1 MDIKVAVVGGSG
13 VVGRAILE
21 DLTVAGINY
30 VALSRRPPDLA
41 DGHFVALDLNDAS
54 QCHQVVDS
62 HLRDVTHVVYAA
74 LYEQPGLIAGWQNDE
89 QMQQNLTMLSNL
101 MTPLSKQSFQLQHI
115 TLLQGTKA
123 YGAHVAPMTIPGR
136 EREARHP
143 HKNFYWLQEDFLR
156 EQAAQHNWAFTIWR
170 PQIIFGHALNAP
182 MNMLAA
188 LGAYAALQSHQGLS
202 LSYPGG
208 PSGVMEAIDADIL
221 ARAIRFAWSNDAFV
235 NETFNITNGDVF
247 RMQDIWPILCDIFNM
262 DAGPPAPRLLS
273 ETCYDQETIWTEIVA
288 HHNLKPHSLR
298 GVVGDSFFYAD
309 ALFNAGGT
317 QPPPPSLLSTIK
329 LREAGFAECVD
340 TEVMLRRW
348 FAKLQDLA
356 ILPNPRK

>member
-1 MDIKVAVVGGSG
+1 MEMKVAVFGGSG
-13 VVGRAILE
+13 VVGRAVLE
-21 DLTVAGINY
+21 DLSAAGISCI
-30 VALSRRPPDLA
+30 ALSRRPPDLL
-41 DGHFVALDLNDAS
+41 GINFVALDLNDALAC
-54 QCHQVVDS
+54 QACVAA
-62 HLRDVTHVVYAA
+62 HLSDVTHVVYAA

-89 QMQQNLTMLSNL
+89 QMQQNLTMLANVL
-101 MTPLSKQSFQLQHI
+101 KPLSTYNRQLEHI

-123 YGAHVAPMTIPGR
+123 YGAHVAPMRIPGR
-136 EREARHP
+136 ERDPRHP
-143 HKNFYWLQEDFLR
+143 HKNFYWLQEDLLR
-156 EQAAQHNWAFTIWR
+156 EQAAHSKWNFTIWR
-170 PQIIFGHALNAP
+170 PQVILGHALNAP
-182 MNMLAA
+182 MNLLAA

-208 PSGVMEAIDADIL
+208 PSGVMEAIDADLL

-262 DAGPPAPRLLS
+262 DAGPAAPRLLS

-329 LREAGFAECVD
+329 LREAGFAECID
-340 TEVMLRRW
+340 TEVMLRRR

-356 ILPNPRK
+356 ILPNPTK

>member
-1 MDIKVAVVGGSG
+1 MNRKVAVVGGSG

-21 DLTVAGINY
+21 DLTAAGVPY
-30 VALSRRPPDLA
+30 VALSRRPPDLP
-41 DGHFVALDLNDAS
+41 DSHFVPLDLNDPA
-54 QCHQVVDS
+54 QCQTAVVS
-62 HLRDVTHVVYAA
+62 HLSDVTHVVYAA
-74 LYEQPGLIAGWQNDE
+74 LYEQPGLIAGWQNEE
-89 QMQQNLTMLSNL
+89 QMQQNLAMLSNL
-101 MTPLSKQSFQLQHI
+101 LAPLSKHNKPLQHI

-143 HKNFYWLQEDFLR
+143 HKNFYWLQEDLLR

-208 PSGVMEAIDADIL
+208 PSGVMEAIDADML
-221 ARAIRFAWSNDAFV
+221 ARAIRFAWSNDAFL

-247 RMQDIWPILCDIFNM
+247 RMQDIWPTLCDIFNLE
-262 DAGPPAPRLLS
+262 AGPAAPRLLS
-273 ETCYDQETIWTEIVA
+273 ETCYDQETIWASIVA
-288 HHNLKPHSLR
+288 RHDLKPHSLR
-298 GVVGDSFFYAD
+298 QVVGDSFFYAD
-309 ALFNAGGT
+309 ALLNAGGT

-356 ILPNPRK
+356 ILPKARV